1 MKLEKASIKDI
12 CLGIYDG
19 PHATPPLSDTGG
31 IFLGIPNFVNGR
43 LDLNNVRYISE
54 KDLPKWI
61 KRVTPKENDIVFSY
75 EATLNLYAII
85 PEGFYGCLGRRMGLL
100 RVDNSK
106 VFYKF
111 LYYYFFSERWQ
122 RVIKENTVL
131 GSTVDRLPLIK
142 FPDFP
147 VFLPSLQTQYK
158 IASIL
163 SAYDD
168 LIENNQKQIKL
179 LEEAAQ
185 RLYKEWFVDL
195 RFPGHEDVKV
205 VDGVPEGWSRKYIGD
220 IVSYDIGGGWGED
233 CITGKCEKAAFVIR
247 GTDIYGIT
255 HGEIS
260 SIPYRY
266 HSETNLKSRQL
277 VDGDI
282 IFEVSGG
289 SKTEGVA
296 KTVLIKS
303 PLLSVFN
310 APIMCASFCKLVRLE
325 NVKLSQF
332 MYDTFQYLRLS
343 GKTSEFDKKSA
354 SSIVNYR
361 WKDFLAQQEIL
372 CPDSKIL
379 EKYNELAERCYITI
393 VNHSILVE
401 KLREARDR
409 LLPKLMNGEIE
420 V

>member
-1 MKLEKASIKDI
+1 MKWEKASIKDI

-54 KDLPKWI
+54 KDLPKWT
-61 KRVTPKENDIVFSY
+61 KRVIPKENDIVFSY

-195 RFPGHEDVKV
+195 RFPGHEGVKV
-205 VDGVPEGWSRKYIGD
+205 VDGVPKGWSRKQIFELGK
-220 IVSYDIGGGWGED
+220 I
-233 CITGKCEKAAFVIR
+233 ITGKTPNTSKQEYYGGSIPFVKIPDMHNCIYTISTESTLTKLGADKQKNNYIPENSIMVSCI
-247 GTDIYGIT
+247 GTVGLVN
-255 HGEIS
+255 IS
-260 SIPYRY
+260 S
-266 HSETNLKSRQL
+266 ELCQTNQQINSIVLKNREDVYYLFFSMKML
-277 VDGDI
+277 KTLLDG
-282 IFEVSGG
+282 VG
-289 SKTEGVA
+289 SNGATMINVN
-296 KTVLIKS
+296 KS
-303 PLLSVFN
+303 KF
-310 APIMCASFCKLVRLE
+310 
-325 NVKLSQF
+325 
-332 MYDTFQYLRLS
+332 
-343 GKTSEFDKKSA
+343 
-354 SSIVNYR
+354 SSI
-361 WKDFLAQQEIL
+361 EIL
-372 CPDSKIL
+372 YPNAILRNKYFSIAKPYFRKIYYLSKQI
-379 EKYNELAERCYITI
+379 
-393 VNHSILVE
+393 SS
-401 KLREARDR
+401 LREARDR
-409 LLPKLMNGEIE
+409 LLPKLMSGEIE

>member
-1 MKLEKASIKDI
+1 MKWEKASIKDI

-54 KDLPKWI
+54 KDLPKWT

-195 RFPGHEDVKV
+195 RFPGHEGVKV
-205 VDGVPEGWSRKYIGD
+205 VDGVPEGWKIKKIEELADTMS
-220 IVSYDIGGGWGED
+220 GGTPTRSHE
-233 CITGKCEKAAFVIR
+233 E
-247 GTDIYGIT
+247 YYSS
-255 HGEIS
+255 GEILWLKTKELNDGFIFDTEEKITEAGLKNS
-260 SIPYRY
+260 SAKLFEKGCIILAMYGATIGRLGISSVTMCCNQACCVLKIKEIFLFEYVYLWLVNNREMLISRGRGSAQSNLSQELIKQIEVRIP
-266 HSETNLKSRQL
+266 S
-277 VDGDI
+277 DG
-282 IFEVSGG
+282 
-289 SKTEGVA
+289 
-296 KTVLIKS
+296 VLIKFS
-303 PLLSVFN
+303 NVVDKLLKN
-310 APIMCASFCKLVRLE
+310 KE
-325 NVKLSQF
+325 
-332 MYDTFQYLRLS
+332 
-343 GKTSEFDKKSA
+343 
-354 SSIVNYR
+354 
-361 WKDFLAQQEIL
+361 
-372 CPDSKIL
+372 IL
-379 EKYNELAERCYITI
+379 EKQI
-393 VNHSILVE
+393 SS
-401 KLREARDR
+401 LREARDR
-409 LLPKLMNGEIE
+409 LLPKLMSGEIE

>member
-1 MKLEKASIKDI
+1 MKWEKASIKDI

-54 KDLPKWI
+54 KDLPKWT

-195 RFPGHEDVKV
+195 RFPGHKGVKV
-205 VDGVPEGWSRKYIGD
+205 VDGVPEGWSRKQIFELGK
-220 IVSYDIGGGWGED
+220 I
-233 CITGKCEKAAFVIR
+233 ITGKTPNTSKQEYYGGSIPFVKIPDMHNCIYTISTESTLTKLGADKQKNNYIPENSIMVSCI
-247 GTDIYGIT
+247 GTVGLVN
-255 HGEIS
+255 IS
-260 SIPYRY
+260 S
-266 HSETNLKSRQL
+266 ELCQTNQQINSIVLKNREDVYYLFFSMKML
-277 VDGDI
+277 KTLLDG
-282 IFEVSGG
+282 VG
-289 SKTEGVA
+289 SNGATMINVN
-296 KTVLIKS
+296 KS
-303 PLLSVFN
+303 KF
-310 APIMCASFCKLVRLE
+310 
-325 NVKLSQF
+325 
-332 MYDTFQYLRLS
+332 
-343 GKTSEFDKKSA
+343 
-354 SSIVNYR
+354 SSI
-361 WKDFLAQQEIL
+361 EIL
-372 CPDSKIL
+372 YPNAILRNKYFSIAKPYFRKIYYLSKQI
-379 EKYNELAERCYITI
+379 
-393 VNHSILVE
+393 SF
-401 KLREARDR
+401 LREARDR
-409 LLPKLMNGEIE
+409 LLPKLMSGEIE